1 MELVEVE
8 ILTQTVTSQYG
19 VLSQGDILR
28 TSPEFA
34 KHLVEDA
41 SAAKYTKAKA
51 PKEPAAEAA
60 APAKGKSK

>member
-8 ILTQTVTSQYG
+8 ILTQTITSQYG
-19 VLSQGDILR
+19 VLSAGDILR

-41 SAAKYTKAKA
+41 SAAKYTTKAKA
-51 PKEPAAEAA
+51 EPKVAES
-60 APAKGKSK
+60 PPKHRR

>member
-8 ILTQTVTSQYG
+8 ILTQTITSQYG
-19 VLSQGDILR
+19 VLSAGDILR

-41 SAAKYTKAKA
+41 MAAKYTKAKKA
-51 PKEPAAEAA
+51 EPEVEDK
-60 APAKGKSK
+60 PTKGKGK